1 MIQRVMKY
9 APIPAALVAAITLWG
24 VLGFPKPATSFDV
37 ERLDK
42 KQAEIAAELYRS
54 KVRSII
60 VTPRPTQE
68 PNATLWQEELD
79 AAKRQRDQAEK
90 RVIDLSK

>member
-1 MIQRVMKY
+1 MERLMKY
-9 APIPAALVAAITLWG
+9 APIPAAIVALITLWG
-24 VLGFPKPATSFDV
+24 VLGFPKPATSLDV
-37 ERLDK
+37 QRLDK
-42 KQAEIAAELYRS
+42 GQAEIASELYRN

-60 VTPRPTQE
+60 VTPKPSAE

-90 RVIDLSK
+90 RLIELTK